1 VYATFVYAIIGYTA
15 LSAAI
20 VAQFPQPDFF
30 VWLCWQSI
38 IVVSTAVWFRSR
50 FIIVANF
57 IIYLFVFIAYLSTAG
72 TVGSVSVSFGIVALL
87 SARILNWQRDRLEL
101 RTDLMRNAYLASALL
116 FLPYALYNSV
126 PPHFVSVSWLVL
138 ASFYY
143 IASRLLKSR
152 KYRWM
157 ALLTTLLTIL
167 YVFIMDLTT
176 VDPVVRIV
184 SFLVVGSVL
193 LTISMI
199 YSRKKQNIAR
209 KPQANDSTK

>member
-1 VYATFVYAIIGYTA
+1 VYAILGYTA

-38 IVVSTAVWFRSR
+38 LVISTAVWFRSR

-57 IIYLFVFIAYLSTAG
+57 VIYLFVFIAYLSTAA

-126 PPHFVSVSWLVL
+126 PPHLVSVSWLIL

-143 IASRLLKSR
+143 IASRMLKSR

-167 YVFIMDLTT
+167 YVFVVDLTT

-199 YSRKKQNIAR
+199 YSRKKQNMSP
-209 KPQANDSTK
+209 KTQANESTR

>member
-1 VYATFVYAIIGYTA
+1 
-15 LSAAI
+15 
-20 VAQFPQPDFF
+20 
-30 VWLCWQSI
+30 
-38 IVVSTAVWFRSR
+38 
-50 FIIVANF
+50 
-57 IIYLFVFIAYLSTAG
+57 
-72 TVGSVSVSFGIVALL
+72 VSVSFGIVALL
-87 SARILNWQRDRLEL
+87 SARVLNWQRDRLEL

-126 PPHFVSVSWLVL
+126 PPHFVGVSWLIL
-138 ASFYY
+138 ASLYY

-167 YVFIMDLTT
+167 YVFIVDLTT

-199 YSRKKQNIAR
+199 YSRKKQRIAS
-209 KPQANDSTK
+209 KLETTGSLQ